1 MPPVLAHLR
10 QSYLALGILTAGGV
24 VLWAAGWEM
33 IGVLVTVVG
42 GFGLF
47 WGLIAAAD
55 APADTARDN
64 VIKAGAL
71 SDNDALGLS
80 EGEAELVTLIRD
92 RNIDPSSI
100 VAKIQESK

>member
-1 MPPVLAHLR
+1 
-10 QSYLALGILTAGGV
+10 
-24 VLWAAGWEM
+24 M